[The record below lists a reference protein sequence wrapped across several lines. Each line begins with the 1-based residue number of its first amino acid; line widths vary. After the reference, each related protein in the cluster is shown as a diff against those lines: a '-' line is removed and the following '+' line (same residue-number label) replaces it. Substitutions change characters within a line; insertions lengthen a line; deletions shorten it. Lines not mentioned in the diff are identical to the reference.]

1 MNRCTRAMLALTVTL
16 CVIGCGR
23 TSTMTQVNPDGSFVR
38 TLTFRGPAPAEGE
51 GAIMTGPT
59 VDTLFELPGGA
70 AWKVTR
76 EKKDNELIVTATR
89 TFPAGTAAQQ
99 DIALKAKG
107 KAPMGRLIVNSVVI
121 RQIAP
126 GRWEYRETLRW
137 QGERPKEL
145 VNPDPKMLTA
155 IKAALP
161 ANLATDANVLEVAQ
175 IAIKG
180 LWRLLF
186 GPGDPLVSQ
195 LVMHPELAERK
206 LKRLATQV
214 LTAALEQKFAN
225 QLSAESRTVI
235 ARKIVEQGLESTKT
249 LTQEKAN
256 PSTPPQKE
264 EDEPASLV
272 AMGFTVKLPG
282 KILSANGE
290 VDEASG
296 EVFWAL
302 YAQAAAIGDVEMV
315 AVCETGN

>member
-1 MNRCTRAMLALTVTL
+1 MHRSMRAALALTAAL
-16 CVIGCGR
+16 CLYGCGR
-23 TSTMTQVNPDGSFVR
+23 TSTVTEVKPDGSFVR
-38 TLTFRGPAPAEGE
+38 TLTFRGQPPAEGE
-51 GAIMTGPT
+51 GAIVMGPT

-76 EKKDNELIVTATR
+76 EKKDNELVITAVR

-99 DIALKAKG
+99 DMALKAKG
-107 KAPMGRLIVNSVVI
+107 KAPMGRLLVNSVAI

-145 VNPDPKMLTA
+145 VNPDPQMLQA
-155 IKAALP
+155 IKATLP
-161 ANLATDANVLEVAQ
+161 ANLATDANVHDVAQ
-175 IAIKG
+175 IAVRG

-186 GPGDPLVSQ
+186 GPGDPLLSQ
-195 LVMHPELAERK
+195 LLMHPDLAERK

-214 LTAALEQKFAN
+214 MTATLEQKFGN
-225 QLSAESRTVI
+225 QLSGENRAAI
-235 ARKIVEQGLESTKT
+235 ARRIVEQGLESTKS

-256 PSTPPQKE
+256 PNAAPQKE
-264 EDEPASLV
+264 EDEPAGMV
-272 AMGFTVKLPG
+272 AMAFTVKLPG
-282 KILSANGE
+282 KIVSSNGD

-302 YAQAAAIGDVEMV
+302 YGQAAAVGDVEMV
-315 AVCETGN
+315 AVCETGK